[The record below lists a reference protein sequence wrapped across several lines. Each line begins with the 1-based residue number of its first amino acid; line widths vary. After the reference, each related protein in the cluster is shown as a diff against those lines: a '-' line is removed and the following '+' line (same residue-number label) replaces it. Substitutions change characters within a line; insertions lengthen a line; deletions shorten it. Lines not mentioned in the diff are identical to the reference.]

1 MEDLNFGYVGV
12 RYQEAPLSVREL
24 VSFTDSKKVKLLK
37 EMQKIGVEQC
47 MVLSTC
53 NRSEIFFFSS
63 MEKIEEEKPAVE
75 KEEKSVIEQVRQCY
89 ENAFPDAN
97 IQEYIR
103 VMQGEMA
110 LAYLFRVTAGL
121 ESLVLGEDQIL
132 GQVGD
137 AMDFSRTMGYA
148 GKELNKIVRDGITC
162 AKEVKTF
169 FKISERP
176 LSVSYVG
183 IQCLEKTCGI
193 SGKTVLLIGSGK
205 TAALALTYLVEYGAK
220 EIFVGSR
227 TYHHAKKLM
236 ESFPQIQV
244 VEYDARYERMKDC
257 DIVVTATTSPHLVVR
272 LEDYKKTVGEEK
284 KITFLDLATPRD
296 VDQELE
302 RCGGV
307 SVINLDTLQRISDAN
322 RKERERL
329 AKESEQFIQ
338 AAAQETQ
345 EWLRVSRMDDT
356 IESLQKRCHDIV
368 GDSYD
373 YLNRKLDLSRR
384 EQKIVKKVLNA
395 SLQRLLREPI
405 QELKQLNTRE
415 EQEKYKDMIQHLFQ
429 IEE

>member
-63 MEKIEEEKPAVE
+63 MEKIEEEKLAVE
-75 KEEKSVIEQVRQCY
+75 KEKKSVIEQVRQCY
-89 ENAFPDAN
+89 ENAFPNAN

-162 AKEVKTF
+162 AKEVKTL

-257 DIVVTATTSPHLVVR
+257 DIVVTATASPHLVVR

-338 AAAQETQ
+338 AAVQETQ

-356 IESLQKRCHDIV
+356 IESLQKRCYDIV

-415 EQEKYKDMIQHLFQ
+415 EQEKYKEMIQHLFQ

>member
-12 RYQEAPLSVREL
+12 RYQETPLSVREL
-24 VSFTDSKKVKLLK
+24 VSFTDSKKIELWK
-37 EMQKIGVEQC
+37 ELQKIGVEQC

-53 NRSEIFFFSS
+53 NRSEVFFFSS
-63 MEKIEEEKPAVE
+63 VGKIENGKTAEQNNDKPVL
-75 KEEKSVIEQVRQCY
+75 EQVRQCY
-89 ENAFPDAN
+89 ENAFPEVN
-97 IQEYIR
+97 IREYIR
-103 VMQGEMA
+103 MMQGEMA

-137 AMDFSRTMGYA
+137 AMDFSRTMGYT
-148 GKELNKIVRDGITC
+148 GKELNKIVRDSITC
-162 AKEVKTF
+162 AKEVKTIY
-169 FKISERP
+169 KISEKP

-193 SGKTVLLIGSGK
+193 CGKTVLLIGSGK
-205 TAALALTYLVEYGAK
+205 TAALALTYLVEYGAG

-227 TYHHAKKLM
+227 TYRHAKELM
-236 ESFPQIQV
+236 ESFPQIHI
-244 VEYDARYERMKDC
+244 VEYSARYETMKGC
-257 DIVVTATTSPHLVVR
+257 DIVVTATASPHLVIR
-272 LEDYKKTVGEEK
+272 LEDYKETLPEEK
-284 KITFLDLATPRD
+284 EITFLDLAAPRD
-296 VDQELE
+296 VDKELE
-302 RCGGV
+302 QCQGV
-307 SVINLDTLQRISDAN
+307 SVINLDTLQQISDEN
-322 RKERERL
+322 RKEREQL

-338 AAAQETQ
+338 TAVQDTQ
-345 EWLRVSRMDDT
+345 EWLKASHMDNT

-373 YLNRKLDLSRR
+373 YLNRKLDLSSR

-405 QELKQLNTRE
+405 QELKQLDTRE
-415 EQEKYKDMIQHLFQ
+415 EQERYKQMIQHLFQ